1 VFVHRPRR
9 KDKAMSA
16 TPQGGDR
23 AWQKAAHRD
32 GALETPR
39 LCCGATAG
47 EAEGGEGTLNARP
60 RDLEV
65 LLRA

>member
-1 VFVHRPRR
+1 
-9 KDKAMSA
+9 MSA